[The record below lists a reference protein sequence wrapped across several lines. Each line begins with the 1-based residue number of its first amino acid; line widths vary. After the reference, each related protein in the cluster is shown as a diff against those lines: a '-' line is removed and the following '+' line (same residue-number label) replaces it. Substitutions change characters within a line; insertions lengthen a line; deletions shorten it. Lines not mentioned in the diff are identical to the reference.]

1 LLFEAAAE
9 TLKTIAADPKHL
21 GAEIGATMVLHSWGQ
36 TLTHHPHVHC
46 IVPGGGL
53 APDGKSWIACRA
65 GFFLPV
71 RVLSRLYRR
80 LFLDRL
86 QAAHRAGK
94 LRFFNELA
102 PLADPAAF
110 DMHIA
115 PLRRIEWIVYAKRP
129 FAGPEQVLAYLSRY
143 THRIAISNRRLVA
156 LDDSQVA
163 FTWRD
168 YARGRAQK
176 IMRLDA
182 HEFLRRF
189 LLHVLPDGFQRIRHY
204 GFLANGHRRAKLA
217 AIRSV
222 LAVSPPSIAK
232 AVDDTSTTEDPG
244 ELSVPCPCCGGTMT
258 IIEVLP
264 GPSRRRWPRLDTP

>member
-1 LLFEAAAE
+1 
-9 TLKTIAADPKHL
+9 
-21 GAEIGATMVLHSWGQ
+21 
-36 TLTHHPHVHC
+36 
-46 IVPGGGL
+46 
-53 APDGKSWIACRA
+53 
-65 GFFLPV
+65 
-71 RVLSRLYRR
+71 
-80 LFLDRL
+80 
-86 QAAHRAGK
+86 
-94 LRFFNELA
+94 
-102 PLADPAAF
+102 
-110 DMHIA
+110 
-115 PLRRIEWIVYAKRP
+115 LRRIEWIVYAKRP
-129 FAGPEQVLAYLSRY
+129 FAGPEQLLAYLSRH

-217 AIRSV
+217 AIRS
-222 LAVSPPSIAK
+222 LLTVSPPSITK
-232 AVDDTSTTEDPG
+232 AVDDDTPTTEEPDK
-244 ELSVPCPCCGGTMT
+244 LSVPCPCCGGAMT

-264 GPSRRRWPRLDTP
+264 GPRRRRWPRLDTP